1 MSKIDAFK
9 DTFKCNLCNQLLER
23 PIMLPCGETICE
35 KDLKSFFNNE
45 SVFQCSLCDD
55 EHQQPKKGFP
65 PNRNVQKMLDLQ
77 VNQIDLSK
85 NHPQYDEC
93 KDMFREI
100 EENIKETDLVKKD
113 PENFIFGHFEKI
125 INQVDIQREK
135 LIEEIN
141 LYSEK
146 TIETIKKARDD
157 CLSKLNKTKLISA
170 YYETMK
176 ENVNKM
182 NQELDSFEIND
193 KKIENLIENVTKSK
207 VIALEEL
214 KRIQNSL
221 LLYKSFEFEP
231 VQAHNINL
239 KGLFGSF
246 SIEVFIF
253 FI

>member
-1 MSKIDAFK
+1 
-9 DTFKCNLCNQLLER
+9 
-23 PIMLPCGETICE
+23 
-35 KDLKSFFNNE
+35 
-45 SVFQCSLCDD
+45 
-55 EHQQPKKGFP
+55 
-65 PNRNVQKMLDLQ
+65 
-77 VNQIDLSK
+77 
-85 NHPQYDEC
+85 
-93 KDMFREI
+93 MFREI

-170 YYETMK
+170 EYETMK
-176 ENVNKM
+176 ENLNKM

-193 KKIENLIENVTKSK
+193 KKIENLIENVTKLKST
-207 VIALEEL
+207 ALTEL
-214 KRIQNSL
+214 ERIHVSL
-221 LLYKSFEFEP
+221 LLNKSYKFES
-231 VQAHNINL
+231 VQAHSINIIDL
-239 KGLFGSF
+239 LGSF

-253 FI
+253 SLK